1 MVVVAF
7 VVSPVV
13 IAMLIAVW
21 LPLLIAVWLPLMI
34 VVRLALL
41 IVVRL
46 ALLRCA
52 FYRLNIVVLC
62 RLLTVF
68 GPFVLV
74 AVVLVLLFLGLIK
87 AADVATSKQI
97 LRTFDASCFV
107 VFKQR

>member
-21 LPLLIAVWLPLMI
+21 LPLLI
-34 VVRLALL
+34 VVRLALM
-41 IVVRL
+41 VVIRL

-68 GPFVLV
+68 
-74 AVVLVLLFLGLIK
+74 
-87 AADVATSKQI
+87 
-97 LRTFDASCFV
+97 
-107 VFKQR
+107 